1 MQRRMCRCFTFFS
14 RIWTKVILL
23 WIKLKLKESWKPKFG
38 EDFSLN
44 LKKCLKP
51 VKACDTSPVCQ
62 TLKVKLRLFI
72 KFPTSVQRWKTW
84 DTIKRFPT
92 HCRKFQPFSIF
103 HTWINDSE
111 SPCLSGHMDNNVE
124 TVVFESV
131 LSGTYILTTA
141 LIPALKKASDRSQS
155 GACGPNNHD
164 RVCSFHPKPTSRVS
178 VFFSQVTV
186 SSGGMLTQKLNV
198 EDLQFEKG
206 TFDGTMA
213 YAQNKVKEALVYLNL
228 NTIIVLCFVL
238 TEAAGYSHREMGRSA
253 QRRPLLL
260 DAPGL
265 GRHTRL
271 TTSQWDLNTQT
282 WAGSVTRNPFHL
294 LSAWVFSY
302 VWSAVG
308 SSVISQV

>member
-141 LIPALKKASDRSQS
+141 LIPALKKASDPRVVRVVLIIMTECVHFIQNLRPVSLSSSLRSPCRQA
-155 GACGPNNHD
+155 AC
-164 RVCSFHPKPTSRVS
+164 S
-178 VFFSQVTV
+178 
-186 SSGGMLTQKLNV
+186 L
-198 EDLQFEKG
+198 
-206 TFDGTMA
+206 
-213 YAQNKVKEALVYLNL
+213 
-228 NTIIVLCFVL
+228 
-238 TEAAGYSHREMGRSA
+238 
-253 QRRPLLL
+253 
-260 DAPGL
+260 
-265 GRHTRL
+265 
-271 TTSQWDLNTQT
+271 
-282 WAGSVTRNPFHL
+282 RN
-294 LSAWVFSY
+294 
-302 VWSAVG
+302 
-308 SSVISQV
+308 